1 MSTAQTAPLEIFLNG
16 AEEHKVELAKLQW
29 EQELLKYTLAAQD
42 KFETIRGAY
51 AALRSLIYQIRELK
65 ADQPSSQSERY
76 FVDDL
81 IRQEQGLDVLATSLT
96 RFLD

>member
-16 AEEHKVELAKLQW
+16 AEEQKVELAKLQW

-51 AALRSLIYQIRELK
+51 DVVDPVLRLRAPNLW
-65 ADQPSSQSERY
+65 
-76 FVDDL
+76 
-81 IRQEQGLDVLATSLT
+81 
-96 RFLD
+96 